1 MVENILLLF
10 TASSVSKTLILHS
23 SRSWITQG
31 FIPIAGYNYGAEL
44 MRVKESIQ
52 ISIKYAAISNICFV
66 IILYYASYHCHFTSN
81 EKIIAEAPSALRWV
95 FAASPVIAVQLI
107 ELLIF
112 KLRVRLKANASK
124 QGFS

>member
-23 SRSWITQG
+23 SRWITQG
-31 FIPIAGYNYGAEL
+31 FIPIAGYNYGAEK

-81 EKIIAEAPSALRWV
+81 EKDNCEAPSALRWV